1 MPVIRINNNMRIS
14 TLVLILLASYGTA
27 SAQKSELAQGQTD
40 PMRVSVYPNPASD
53 FISLKVPGVAVR
65 DARITVFSL
74 IGNEVRVEQE
84 IIDDEEIRLR
94 VKDLPSGYYLLA
106 VRHEEAGFQATR
118 KFLKR

>member
-1 MPVIRINNNMRIS
+1 MRIS
-14 TLVLILLASYGTA
+14 TLVLVLLALYGTA
-27 SAQKSELAQGQTD
+27 SAQKSELAPGQID

-53 FISLKVPGVAVR
+53 FISLKVQGADVR
-65 DARITVFSL
+65 EARITVFSL

-84 IIDDEEIRLR
+84 IIDEEEIRLR

-106 VRHEEAGFQATR
+106 IRHEDAGIQATR